1 MERIH
6 NLVNEYLVSLGL
18 CILYVE
24 ELDAIA
30 QLLEQGRKVDAIK
43 ELRECTATH
52 STKSY
57 VLRDG
62 SSTFAAWLKNNGKT
76 EYEKTH
82 CLGLKE
88 AKDIVDFIED
98 NM

>member
-1 MERIH
+1 MNQIRESI
-6 NLVNEYLVSLGL
+6 NEYLVSLDL

-24 ELDAIA
+24 ETDAIA

-43 ELRECTATH
+43 YLRGHTEYATPVRF
-52 STKSY
+52 

-62 SSTFAAWLKNNGKT
+62 STFATWLKNNGKT
-76 EYEKTH
+76 EYEKTRR
-82 CLGLKE
+82 LGLKE